1 MMFLTRKR
9 QDEIYKSMTNIWNAI
24 ATGDENYEH
33 IALDEL
39 SWISELAG
47 RKVRIDFLDF
57 ITRRKLHNDVEKKKA
72 YLANEEIKKEESKKI
87 KTGFAAEATTENNDI
102 SKE

>member
-1 MMFLTRKR
+1 MIFLTRKR

-39 SWISELAG
+39 TWIATMTG
-47 RKVRIDFLDF
+47 KKMHIDFLDF
-57 ITRRKLHNDVEKKKA
+57 ITRRNLHNGIEKRKVV
-72 YLANEEIKKEESKKI
+72 LEESKKI

>member
-1 MMFLTRKR
+1 MIFLTRKR

-57 ITRRKLHNDVEKKKA
+57 IARGKLHNDIEKKKA

-87 KTGFAAEATTENNDI
+87 KTGFASETVSGNNDI

>member
-1 MMFLTRKR
+1 MIFLTRKK
-9 QDEIYKSMTNIWNAI
+9 QNEIYKSMTNIWNAI
-24 ATGDENYEH
+24 ATGDDNYEH

-47 RKVRIDFLDF
+47 KKVRTDFLDF
-57 ITRRKLHNDVEKKKA
+57 ITRRNLHNAIEKRKS
-72 YLANEEIKKEESKKI
+72 YLEESKKI
-87 KTGFAAEATTENNDI
+87 KTGFADEAASKNNDI

>member
-1 MMFLTRKR
+1 
-9 QDEIYKSMTNIWNAI
+9 MTNIWNAI

-57 ITRRKLHNDVEKKKA
+57 IARRKLHNDIEKKKV
-72 YLANEEIKKEESKKI
+72 EMIKKEESKKI
-87 KTGFAAEATTENNDI
+87 RTGFAAEATTENNDI